1 MFFYTYILQS
11 KVDERFYIG
20 STRDLKKRLK
30 EHKAG
35 KVKSTKSR
43 LPLKLIYYEAFPD
56 EKLARLREKQLKNDK
71 RAKRRLL
78 DRIFR

>member
-1 MFFYTYILQS
+1 M
-11 KVDERFYIG
+11 DERFYIG
-20 STRDLKKRLK
+20 STKDLKKRLK
-30 EHKAG
+30 EHNAG

-56 EKLARLREKQLKNDK
+56 EKSARLRERQLKNDK